1 MSGNGSFFAEKM
13 HKDEEQKGRRQDKE
27 NCFPEEM
34 LMKATL
40 VAARGGHVATARA
53 IGRALS
59 DGAWR
64 LLCMRARKWKG
75 GGGSSGSLST
85 GAGDKA
91 EKEGGDGND
100 GGWLGPDVEPQV
112 WDLVFRPR
120 GSDEATA
127 QELLQLR
134 RTASGRELHHFKQ
147 MLIFQDKMKRVEKR
161 QNKQK
166 HLHGL
171 PPTPSTAAVV
181 AGKQADE
188 EVAALELAEE
198 IVTPTIISPLGIARK
213 SSKKS
218 VINPQS
224 GNSGSYNM
232 NVQAVIRAKAQA
244 KQVQQLAR
252 SKSKCMSKAE
262 ARAAMEDSTAG
273 GNSGVGAYAEPKNLV
288 GKPPSLLKCSYNNS
302 NVKNDPVALRG
313 SQSQPQ
319 ATSHKPQTKVL
330 DKGKPQIR
338 VDSGN
343 ALLQKALRTPVGK
356 QTKGPQRK

>member
-1 MSGNGSFFAEKM
+1 
-13 HKDEEQKGRRQDKE
+13 
-27 NCFPEEM
+27 
-34 LMKATL
+34 
-40 VAARGGHVATARA
+40 
-53 IGRALS
+53 
-59 DGAWR
+59 
-64 LLCMRARKWKG
+64 
-75 GGGSSGSLST
+75 
-85 GAGDKA
+85 
-91 EKEGGDGND
+91 
-100 GGWLGPDVEPQV
+100 
-112 WDLVFRPR
+112 
-120 GSDEATA
+120 
-127 QELLQLR
+127 
-134 RTASGRELHHFKQ
+134 
-147 MLIFQDKMKRVEKR
+147 
-161 QNKQK
+161 
-166 HLHGL
+166 
-171 PPTPSTAAVV
+171 
-181 AGKQADE
+181 
-188 EVAALELAEE
+188 
-198 IVTPTIISPLGIARK
+198 
-213 SSKKS
+213 
-218 VINPQS
+218 
-224 GNSGSYNM
+224 M

-252 SKSKCMSKAE
+252 SKSKYMSKAE